1 MVLCYGELT
10 ENTVIILDL
19 GVTNFPY
26 KRPDSTLDFVS
37 HTVSA
42 TTTWTTHIKGY
53 EQECYNKT
61 LFTRTGYGLDLACS
75 CSLPTPA

>member
-10 ENTVIILDL
+10 ENTVIVLDL

-37 HTVSA
+37 HMVSA
-42 TTTWTTHIKGY
+42 TTTWTMHKRIRAGVL
-53 EQECYNKT
+53 Q
-61 LFTRTGYGLDLACS
+61 
-75 CSLPTPA
+75 